1 MNKIYGALC
10 LLAASVNPMAALAE
24 DRWTAN
30 LYFEN
35 DLFTG
40 TDLNYTNGVRMS
52 FISPDVDSF
61 LTSREEA
68 YPWVNTLNEWLKFIH
83 PSPPKKG
90 EQHVQRN
97 MILSAGQLMFT
108 PTDRNRLT
116 VDPDDRP
123 YAGWLYGGIGY
134 QARVGD
140 RLHSVELNLGVVGPL
155 AKAKEA
161 QDFIHA
167 ERDID
172 LFLGWD
178 NQLENEPG
186 FQLVFE
192 RKRRFQITDEPI
204 LGFIDMDFINHWGGS
219 IGNVSSYLNAGGEFR
234 MGYRLPNDFG
244 VSTLRPGG
252 DNSAPGLGNPLDRD
266 WHVYGFVAT
275 DVRLV
280 ANNIFLDGN
289 TFRDSHSVDKEY
301 LVGDAAI
308 GAALIYE
315 RWKLSYS
322 HVFRSKE
329 FKQQSEGQAYGS
341 ISLSYSF

>member
-1 MNKIYGALC
+1 MNVKFVRAMLFMV
-10 LLAASVNPMAALAE
+10 LFMSASLSAE
-24 DRWTAN
+24 DRWTGN

-35 DLFTG
+35 DLFSG
-40 TDLNYTNGVRMS
+40 TDLNYTNGVRLS
-52 FISPDVDSF
+52 VISPDIDSF
-61 LTSREEA
+61 LTKREDA
-68 YPWVNTLNEWLKFIH
+68 YPWVNKLNQALKFIH

-90 EQHVQRN
+90 QHLVQRN

-108 PTDRNRLT
+108 PTDRNRLS

-123 YAGWLYGGIGY
+123 YAGWLYGGVGY
-134 QARVGD
+134 QARVDD
-140 RLHSVELNLGVVGPL
+140 RLHSVELNIGVVGPW
-155 AKAKEA
+155 AKGQEA

-167 ERDID
+167 ERNID

-178 NQLENEPG
+178 NQLENELG
-186 FQLVFE
+186 VQLVFE
-192 RKRRFQITDEPI
+192 RKRRFQLTSEPL
-204 LGFIDMDFINHWGGS
+204 LGLVDMDFIHHWGAS
-219 IGNVSSYLNAGGEFR
+219 VGNVGSYFNAGGELR
-234 MGYRLPNDFG
+234 LGYRLPNDFG
-244 VSTLRPGG
+244 ISMLRPGG
-252 DNSAPGLGNPLDRD
+252 DNSAPGLGNLLDRD

-301 LVGDAAI
+301 LVGDAAL
-308 GAALIYE
+308 GFAVIYE

-329 FKQQSEGQAYGS
+329 FKKQEEGQSYGS
-341 ISLSYSF
+341 VSLSYSF

>member
-1 MNKIYGALC
+1 MKKVVGALA
-10 LLAASVNPMAALAE
+10 LASMSFGSAQLQAE

-40 TDLNYTNGVRMS
+40 TDLNYTNGVRLS

-61 LTSREEA
+61 LTKREDA
-68 YPWVNTLNEWLKFIH
+68 YPWVNKLNKLLKAIH

-90 EQHVQRN
+90 LQQVQRN
-97 MILSAGQLMFT
+97 MILSTGQLMFT
-108 PTDRNRLT
+108 PTDRERET
-116 VDPDDRP
+116 VDPNDRP

-134 QARVGD
+134 QARVDD
-140 RLHSVELNLGVVGPL
+140 RLHSVELNIGVVGPW

-167 ERDID
+167 ERNIA
-172 LFLGWD
+172 LFQGWD
-178 NQLENEPG
+178 NQLENELG
-186 FQLVFE
+186 LQLVFE
-192 RKRRFQITDEPI
+192 RKKRFQITQEALWDV
-204 LGFIDMDFINHWGGS
+204 IDMDFINHWGGS
-219 IGNVSSYLNAGGEFR
+219 IGNVSSYFNAGGEFR
-234 MGYRLPNDFG
+234 IGYRLPNDFG

-266 WHVYGFVAT
+266 WHVYGFIAT

-289 TFRDSHSVDKEY
+289 TFRESHSVDKEY
-301 LVGDAAI
+301 IVGDAAL
-308 GAALIYE
+308 GMAVIYE

-329 FKQQSEGQAYGS
+329 FKQQEEGQSYGS
-341 ISLSYSF
+341 VSLSYSF